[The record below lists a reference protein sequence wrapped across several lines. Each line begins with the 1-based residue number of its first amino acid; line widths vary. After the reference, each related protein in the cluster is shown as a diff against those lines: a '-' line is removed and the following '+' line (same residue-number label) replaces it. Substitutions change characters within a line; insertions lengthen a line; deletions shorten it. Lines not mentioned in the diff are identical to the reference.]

1 MILSSDNISN
11 KLLNIINS
19 TPIFDLHTHLFPP
32 KHEGYFLLGFK
43 SLLNYHYLIAELLTA
58 TNIDASVFYSYNDE
72 KKASLIWNELFEKR
86 TPVSEACAGVLSI
99 LKELNIEINNKSF
112 LSICDE
118 YDRKIQSDKNILDLS
133 NVSSLVMTNNP
144 FDLYEWSLFNT
155 NNWDKKIYLAS
166 LRLDD
171 LILDYEEAL
180 KKAKDQT
187 SNQENTIVTYLEKCF
202 SQSNP
207 VYAAISLNLE
217 TFDTIFEDSFWKDIL
232 VWLENKNLP
241 LSLML
246 GVKRAVNKDFGLAGD
261 GIGDINLKELSNL
274 CNSFPKNKF
283 LVTCLSLN
291 DQHELTVL
299 ARKHPN
305 LRIFVFWWFMNQP
318 TIIKQILKMRIDMLG
333 FSFIPQHSDA
343 RVSDQL
349 IYKWNHFKKIL
360 HPILLEYYQEL
371 LDKNFPI
378 SENILQRDID
388 NLLSG
393 NAKKYLGITQQT
405 LKDY

>member
-1 MILSSDNISN
+1 MNLSSDNISD
-11 KLLNIINS
+11 KLLNIINN

-32 KHEGYFLLGFK
+32 QHEGYFLLGFK
-43 SLLNYHYLIAELLTA
+43 NLLNYHYLIAELLTA
-58 TNIDASVFYSYNDE
+58 TNINASTFYSYNDE

-86 TPVSEACAGVLSI
+86 TPVSEACSGVLSI
-99 LKELNIEINNKSF
+99 LKELKIELNKKSF

-118 YDRKIQSDKNILDLS
+118 YDNKIQSDKKIFDLS

-144 FDLYEWSLFNT
+144 FDLDEWSLFN
-155 NNWDKKIYLAS
+155 NSDWDKKIYLAS

-171 LILDYEEAL
+171 LILNYEETF

-187 SNQENTIVTYLEKCF
+187 SNQEKSTIIAYLEKCYF
-202 SQSNP
+202 QSNP
-207 VYAAISLNLE
+207 VYAAVSLNLA
-217 TFDTIFEDSFWKDIL
+217 TFNKILDDSMWRDIL

-246 GVKRAVNKDFGLAGD
+246 GVRRAVNKDFGLAGD
-261 GIGDINLKELSNL
+261 GIGDINLKELSTL
-274 CNSFPKNKF
+274 CTSFPRNKF

-305 LRIFVFWWFMNQP
+305 LRIFGFWWFMNQP

-360 HPILLEYYQEL
+360 HPILLEYYQDL

-378 SENILQRDID
+378 SENILQRDIN

-393 NAKKYLGITQQT
+393 NAKDYLGIT
-405 LKDY
+405 

>member
-1 MILSSDNISN
+1 MILSSDIISKN
-11 KLLNIINS
+11 LLNIINR

-43 SLLNYHYLIAELLTA
+43 NLLNYHYLIAELLTA
-58 TNIDASVFYSYNDE
+58 TNIDASTFYSYNDE

-99 LKELNIEINNKSF
+99 LKELNVEINNKSF

-118 YDRKIQSDKNILDLS
+118 YDNKIQSDKNILDLS
-133 NVSSLVMTNNP
+133 KVSSLVMTNNP
-144 FDLYEWSLFNT
+144 FDLDEWSLFN
-155 NNWDKKIYLAS
+155 NGDWDKKIYLAS

-171 LILDYEEAL
+171 LILDYDEAL

-187 SNQENTIVTYLEKCF
+187 SNQEKNTIVNYLEKCY

-207 VYAAISLNLE
+207 VYAAVSLNLE
-217 TFDTIFEDSFWKDIL
+217 TFHTIFEDTIWKDIL
-232 VWLENKNLP
+232 VWLKNKNLP

-261 GIGDINLKELSNL
+261 GIGNINLKELSNL
-274 CNSFPKNKF
+274 CNLFPKNKF

-305 LRIFVFWWFMNQP
+305 LRIFGFWWFMNQP

-360 HPILLEYYQEL
+360 HPILLEYYQDL

-378 SENILQRDID
+378 SENILQRDIN

-393 NAKKYLGITQQT
+393 NAKNYLGIT
-405 LKDY
+405 